1 MFSLLIENPDPTNTH
16 MGFGKELD
24 GTLKKQKI
32 TGWVISESN
41 SMYYFASDLQYILR
55 STEMQR

>member
-1 MFSLLIENPDPTNTH
+1 